1 MLLKGKEVS
10 PLTNWPLHTDS
21 SSKALDMW
29 NFKYSTPEYTC
40 HFFQL
45 SFSLQPKI
53 WINVYFTTTKVTV
66 VMKVKPMVMLM
77 KEIMMAAIKLTALIM
92 KVVEKK
98 RRKRCCVSSWDAQP
112 IVKTWPAL
120 QHLPLSASSSRG
132 LYAEGPSEYSFP
144 PTLFNLLPLIGPHQ
158 SWKSSA
164 LWGLGPLTLNMW
176 FCGSGHRHL
185 LTHSVEI
192 RHCLQ
197 LGISETIVT
206 NKKLVAEWKLCI
218 LSQWSCRNITVPDK
232 VLGRILAA

>member
-1 MLLKGKEVS
+1 M
-10 PLTNWPLHTDS
+10 
-21 SSKALDMW
+21 
-29 NFKYSTPEYTC
+29 
-40 HFFQL
+40 
-45 SFSLQPKI
+45 SFIQPDVSLQPKI
-53 WINVYFTTTKVTV
+53 WMDSYFTTTKVNCGTDV
-66 VMKVKPMVMLM
+66 AMKLKLMVMLM
-77 KEIMMAAIKLTALIM
+77 REIMIAAIKLKAM
-92 KVVEKK
+92 MEKVVAKK
-98 RRKRCCVSSWDAQP
+98 GGSSAVYLLEMPNLLWGPD
-112 IVKTWPAL
+112 
-120 QHLPLSASSSRG
+120 PLSAFAIVSKFF
-132 LYAEGPSEYSFP
+132 EGFVCWGALWVFFP

-158 SWKSSA
+158 SSKSSA

-197 LGISETIVT
+197 LSISETIVT

>member
-1 MLLKGKEVS
+1 M
-10 PLTNWPLHTDS
+10 
-21 SSKALDMW
+21 
-29 NFKYSTPEYTC
+29 
-40 HFFQL
+40 
-45 SFSLQPKI
+45 SFIQPDISLQPKI
-53 WINVYFTTTKVTV
+53 WMDTYFTTTKVNCGTTV
-66 VMKVKPMVMLM
+66 GNNDGSNTVDSNDGESGGKK
-77 KEIMMAAIKLTALIM
+77 KEEAVLCIFLRCPTYCVALTRSSAFAIVSKFFEGFVCWGALW
-92 KVVEKK
+92 VF
-98 RRKRCCVSSWDAQP
+98 
-112 IVKTWPAL
+112 
-120 QHLPLSASSSRG
+120 
-132 LYAEGPSEYSFP
+132 FP

-158 SWKSSA
+158 SSKSSA

>member
-1 MLLKGKEVS
+1 M
-10 PLTNWPLHTDS
+10 
-21 SSKALDMW
+21 
-29 NFKYSTPEYTC
+29 
-40 HFFQL
+40 QL
-45 SFSLQPKI
+45 SFLPLDTDWVAKNLNGFI
-53 WINVYFTTTKVTV
+53 FYNKVNSGPTV
-66 VMKVKPMVMLM
+66 AMKVMWMVILM
-77 KEIMMAAIKLTALIM
+77 REIMMVAIQLTVMMI
-92 KVVEKK
+92 KKK
-98 RRKRCCVSSWDAQP
+98 RRKQCCVSSWDAQP
-112 IVKTWPAL
+112 IVRPWPAL
-120 QHLPLSASSSRG
+120 QYLPLSVSSSRG
-132 LYAEGPSEYSFP
+132 LYAEGPSEYP
-144 PTLFNLLPLIGPHQ
+144 PPPPLFNLLPLIGPHQ

-197 LGISETIVT
+197 LGIRETIVT

>member
-1 MLLKGKEVS
+1 MLRG
-10 PLTNWPLHTDS
+10 
-21 SSKALDMW
+21 
-29 NFKYSTPEYTC
+29 
-40 HFFQL
+40 
-45 SFSLQPKI
+45 
-53 WINVYFTTTKVTV
+53 
-66 VMKVKPMVMLM
+66 
-77 KEIMMAAIKLTALIM
+77 
-92 KVVEKK
+92 
-98 RRKRCCVSSWDAQP
+98 
-112 IVKTWPAL
+112 
-120 QHLPLSASSSRG
+120 PLSI
-132 LYAEGPSEYSFP
+132 LT

-192 RHCLQ
+192 RHRLQ

-232 VLGRILAA
+232 VPGRILAA

>member
-1 MLLKGKEVS
+1 MLCIFLRCPPFCEALTRSSAFAIVS
-10 PLTNWPLHTDS
+10 
-21 SSKALDMW
+21 KF
-29 NFKYSTPEYTC
+29 FK
-40 HFFQL
+40 
-45 SFSLQPKI
+45 
-53 WINVYFTTTKVTV
+53 
-66 VMKVKPMVMLM
+66 
-77 KEIMMAAIKLTALIM
+77 
-92 KVVEKK
+92 
-98 RRKRCCVSSWDAQP
+98 
-112 IVKTWPAL
+112 
-120 QHLPLSASSSRG
+120 G
-132 LYAEGPSEYSFP
+132 LYAEGPSEYP
-144 PTLFNLLPLIGPHQ
+144 PSTTTPPLTPTTTLFSLLPLIGPHQ
-158 SWKSSA
+158 SWRSSA